1 MTLGEKLR
9 EAREERGISLSEVAE
24 QTRISPQYLE
34 SIENDDYRIL
44 PGGIFNKGFI
54 KTFAKYV
61 GVDEQ
66 EAMTDYSQIVSASS
80 GDLDEKELRLYKP
93 EVLTDDTSGSSMIP
107 TVIVAVVILALMTA
121 GILFLVNYL
130 RQPADPVAA
139 NAAATTAANSNTTTS
154 ANSTQPTDPST
165 PAMGSVSVEFKTT
178 SAMVKVVATVDSEP
192 AKPSNIPAGSSVTF
206 TPKESLTLN
215 YSRWNF
221 DKVQLTINGK
231 TISLP
236 SAPLSPADKDRIIV
250 TINKDNLAQ
259 IWSSGTVST
268 EVRPATTDANA
279 NVAAVPPATTTAP
292 VQQRPTPLP
301 PKPANVAANTP
312 ANTAAKPPAN
322 TAKPPAMTSTKPTPK
337 PQ

>member
-1 MTLGEKLR
+1 MSITLGEKLR
-9 EAREERGISLSEVAE
+9 QAREDRGISLSEVAE
-24 QTRISPQYLE
+24 QTRISPLYLE
-34 SIENDDYRIL
+34 SIENDDYRNL

-80 GDLDEKELRLYKP
+80 GVLDEKELRLYKP

-107 TVIVAVVILALMTA
+107 TVIVAVVILALMTT

-130 RQPADPVAA
+130 RQPADPVAT
-139 NAAATTAANSNTTTS
+139 NSATTPATNSNTALSGTNAS
-154 ANSTQPTDPST
+154 ATDPSA
-165 PAMGSVSVEFKTT
+165 PAMGAANFELKAAT
-178 SAMVKVVATVDSEP
+178 APVKIVATVDSEP
-192 AKPSNIPAGSSVTF
+192 AKPSNVAAGSSVTF

-231 TISLP
+231 AISLLR
-236 SAPLSPADKDRIIV
+236 APLTPADKDRII
-250 TINKDNLAQ
+250 TISKDNLAQ

-268 EVRPATTDANA
+268 EVPPATTDANA
-279 NVAAVPPATTTAP
+279 NVAAPASTTTAP
-292 VQQRPTPLP
+292 AQQRPTPLP
-301 PKPANVAANTP
+301 PKPANVAANTA

-322 TAKPPAMTSTKPTPK
+322 TAKPPTMTGTKPTPK

>member
-9 EAREERGISLSEVAE
+9 QAREDRGISLSEVAE
-24 QTRISPQYLE
+24 QTRISPLYLE
-34 SIENDDYRIL
+34 SIENDDYRNL

-66 EAMTDYSQIVSASS
+66 EAMTDYSQIVNASS
-80 GDLDEKELRLYKP
+80 GELDDKELRLYKP

-130 RQPADPVAA
+130 RQPADPVTA
-139 NAAATTAANSNTTTS
+139 NATAPTAVNSNSTTS
-154 ANSTQPTDPST
+154 TNNSPVTDPST
-165 PAMGSVSVEFKTT
+165 PAMGSANFEIKTT
-178 SAMVKVVATVDSEP
+178 TAQVKVVATVDSDP
-192 AKPSNIPAGSSVTF
+192 AKPSNIAAGSSVTF

-231 TISLP
+231 TIALP
-236 SAPLSPADKDRIIV
+236 SAPLAPADRDRIIV
-250 TINKDNLAQ
+250 TINKDNLGQ
-259 IWSSGTVST
+259 IWSSGTIST
-268 EVRPATTDANA
+268 DVPPAATDANA
-279 NVAAVPPATTTAP
+279 NVVAPTAATTAP
-292 VQQRPTPLP
+292 VQPRPTPQP
-301 PKPANVAANTP
+301 PKPANVPANSA

-322 TAKPPAMTSTKPTPK
+322 TAKPPTMTGPKPTP
-337 PQ
+337 Q

>member
-9 EAREERGISLSEVAE
+9 QAREDRGISLSEVAE
-24 QTRISPQYLE
+24 QTRISPLYLE
-34 SIENDDYRIL
+34 SIENDDYRNL

-66 EAMTDYSQIVSASS
+66 EAMTDYGQIVSASS
-80 GDLDEKELRLYKP
+80 GELDEKELRLYKP

-130 RQPADPVAA
+130 RQPADPE
-139 NAAATTAANSNTTTS
+139 AANSVATPASNSNTAPTGSNTS
-154 ANSTQPTDPST
+154 AIDPSA
-165 PAMGSVSVEFKTT
+165 PAMGSANFEIKTT
-178 SAMVKVVATVDSEP
+178 TALVKIVATVDSEP
-192 AKPSNIPAGSSVTF
+192 AKPSNLAAGSSVTF

-231 TISLP
+231 AILLP
-236 SAPLSPADKDRIIV
+236 SAPLAPTDRDRIIV

-259 IWSSGTVST
+259 IWTSGTVST
-268 EVRPATTDANA
+268 EVPPAPTDANA
-279 NVAAVPPATTTAP
+279 NIATPPATTTAP
-292 VQQRPTPLP
+292 VQPRPTPLP
-301 PKPANVAANTP
+301 PKPANVGANAAS
-312 ANTAAKPPAN
+312 NTAAKPPAN
-322 TAKPPAMTSTKPTPK
+322 TAKPPTMTSTKPTPK

>member
-9 EAREERGISLSEVAE
+9 QAREDRGISLSEVAE
-24 QTRISPQYLE
+24 QTRISPLYLE
-34 SIENDDYRIL
+34 SIENDDYRNL

-80 GDLDEKELRLYKP
+80 GELDEKELKLYKP

-130 RQPADPVAA
+130 RQPADTVAA
-139 NAAATTAANSNTTTS
+139 NSATAPATNSNAAPSGTNTS
-154 ANSTQPTDPST
+154 PTDPSA
-165 PAMGSVSVEFKTT
+165 PAMGSANFELKTT
-178 SAMVKVVATVDSEP
+178 TAPVKVVATVDSEP
-192 AKPSNIPAGSSVTF
+192 AKPSNLAAGSSVTF

-231 TISLP
+231 AISLP
-236 SAPLSPADKDRIIV
+236 SAPLAPADKDRIIV

-259 IWSSGTVST
+259 IWTSSTVSA
-268 EVRPATTDANA
+268 EVPPATTDANA
-279 NVAAVPPATTTAP
+279 NVAAAPATTTVP
-292 VQQRPTPLP
+292 VQPRPTPQP
-301 PKPANVAANTP
+301 PKPANVATNTA

-322 TAKPPAMTSTKPTPK
+322 AAKPPTMTGTKPTPK